1 MCKIGTQYSK
11 ELYHLFVVKQ
21 GGPYNDKEEEDKQ
34 ALRHDRDPP
43 FLPESLALWKAL
55 DSMKPCAITSAYLAW
70 AYLADVF
77 KHRGYGLYVPR
88 KDTDTT
94 FWTMVYPV
102 NYIEK
107 ILPEGGKPDRN
118 VVLGSRRY
126 VVPLF
131 PYPAIW
137 AATNQ
142 SGDEFIIKV
151 VSDGQDPK
159 GLAEL
164 RILEHLDRPD
174 LRAHPR
180 NRTVPV
186 VEFVR
191 YEQYTFAIFPRWTD
205 FPEKEIRT
213 PRTAVECCVQVTDA
227 LAFLHEQCIAHL
239 DISME
244 NIMINFFGYVDP
256 SLSPVVEYFP
266 IACGLIDFGESVFLD
281 ARSSLAPPR
290 DYAPRPTSAPEVS
303 SGEPFDPFAA
313 DVYQT
318 ARFLLEQFYDLTGLD
333 PEFLA
338 ILQAMTSTPP
348 SSRISMAEAHKRF
361 AALQTSW
368 LRDPDADVIDI
379 YGRRKNKYTDTYL
392 NTWRPPPG
400 MLSVPKDDEE
410 ARALRER
417 MRQDRK
423 EEYGR
428 VLSFHG
434 SGMLWV
440 DHVPGTIGC
449 VDGNN
454 PRKPGF

>member
-1 MCKIGTQYSK
+1 MATYDSVASGLGQ
-11 ELYHLFVVKQ
+11 ELQRLEAQVQK
-21 GGPYNDKEEEDKQ
+21 GE
-34 ALRHDRDPP
+34 P

-55 DSMKPCAITSAYLAW
+55 DSMKPRFITSAYLAW
-70 AYLADVF
+70 AYLSDVF
-77 KHRGYGLYVPR
+77 KRRGYDLYVPR

-94 FWTMVYPV
+94 FWTVVYPV
-102 NYIEK
+102 NYIGE
-107 ILPEGGKPDRN
+107 ILPEDGKPDRD

-142 SGDEFIIKV
+142 SSDEFIIKV
-151 VSDGQDPK
+151 VSDGQDLK
-159 GLAEL
+159 GLTEL
-164 RILEHLDRPD
+164 RILEHLDQPD

-213 PRTAVECCVQVTDA
+213 PRTAVECCVQVTEA
-227 LAFLHEQCIAHL
+227 LAFLHEQCIAHF

-244 NIMINFFGYVDP
+244 NIMINFFGYVDR

-266 IACGLIDFGESVFLD
+266 ISYGLIDFGESVFLD
-281 ARSSLAPPR
+281 AYSSLAPPR
-290 DYAPRPTSAPEVS
+290 DYAPRPNSAPEVS
-303 SGEPFDPFAA
+303 SGQPFDPFAA

-338 ILQAMTSTPP
+338 ILQAMTSNRP
-348 SSRISMAEAHKRF
+348 STRISMAQAHRRF

-379 YGRRKNKYTDTYL
+379 YGRRKNK
-392 NTWRPPPG
+392 
-400 MLSVPKDDEE
+400 
-410 ARALRER
+410 ALRER

>member
-1 MCKIGTQYSK
+1 MATYDSVASGLGQ
-11 ELYHLFVVKQ
+11 ELQRLEAQVQK
-21 GGPYNDKEEEDKQ
+21 GE
-34 ALRHDRDPP
+34 P

-55 DSMKPCAITSAYLAW
+55 DSMKPRFITSAYLAW
-70 AYLADVF
+70 AYLSDVF
-77 KHRGYGLYVPR
+77 KRRGYDLYVPR

-94 FWTMVYPV
+94 FWTVVYPV
-102 NYIEK
+102 NYIGE
-107 ILPEGGKPDRN
+107 ILPEDGKPDRD

-131 PYPAIW
+131 PYSAIW

-151 VSDGQDPK
+151 VSDGQDLK
-159 GLAEL
+159 GLTEL
-164 RILEHLDRPD
+164 RILEHLDQPD

-213 PRTAVECCVQVTDA
+213 PRTAVECCVQVTED
-227 LAFLHEQCIAHL
+227 LAFLHGQCITHF

-244 NIMINFFGYVDP
+244 NIMINFFGYVDR

-266 IACGLIDFGESVFLD
+266 ISYGLIDFGESVFLD
-281 ARSSLAPPR
+281 AYSSLAPPR
-290 DYAPRPTSAPEVS
+290 DYAPRPNSAPEVS
-303 SGEPFDPFAA
+303 SGQPFDPFAA

-318 ARFLLEQFYDLTGLD
+318 ARFLLEQFYS
-333 PEFLA
+333 
-338 ILQAMTSTPP
+338 MTSSPP
-348 SSRISMAEAHKRF
+348 STRISMAEAHRRF

-368 LRDPDADVIDI
+368 LRDPDADDIDI
-379 YGRRKNKYTDTYL
+379 YGRRKNKYADTYL

-400 MLSVPKDDEE
+400 MLSVPANEEE

-449 VDGNN
+449 VDGSN

>member
-1 MCKIGTQYSK
+1 MSQVLVQ
-11 ELYHLFVVKQ
+11 ELQQLEAQVQK
-21 GGPYNDKEEEDKQ
+21 GE
-34 ALRHDRDPP
+34 P

-55 DSMKPCAITSAYLAW
+55 DSMKPRAITSAYLAW

-77 KHRGYGLYVPR
+77 KHRGYDLYVPR

-94 FWTMVYPV
+94 FWTVVYPV
-102 NYIEK
+102 NYIEQ
-107 ILPEGGKPDRN
+107 ILPEGEKPDRH

-159 GLAEL
+159 GLTEL
-164 RILEHLDRPD
+164 RILEHLDQPD
-174 LRAHPR
+174 FRAHPR
-180 NRTVPV
+180 NCTVPV
-186 VEFVR
+186 VELVR
-191 YEQYTFAIFPRWTD
+191 NEQYTFAIYPRWTD

-213 PRTAVECCVQVTDA
+213 PRTAIECCVQVT
-227 LAFLHEQCIAHL
+227 E

-244 NIMINFFGYVDP
+244 NIMINFFGFVDP

-266 IACGLIDFGESVFLD
+266 IAYGLIDFGESVFLD

-290 DYAPRPTSAPEVS
+290 DYAPRPTSASE
-303 SGEPFDPFAA
+303 
-313 DVYQT
+313 
-318 ARFLLEQFYDLTGLD
+318 DLTGLD

-338 ILQAMTSTPP
+338 ILQAMTSSPP
-348 SSRISMAEAHKRF
+348 SARISMAEAYKRF
-361 AALQTSW
+361 AASQSSW
-368 LRDPDADVIDI
+368 FSDPDADVIDI
-379 YGRRKNKYTDTYL
+379 YGRRKNKYVDTYL

-400 MLSVPKDDEE
+400 MLSIPADEE
-410 ARALRER
+410 EAKALRER

-449 VDGNN
+449 VVGNN
-454 PRKPGF
+454 PPETLLAPLVDIALRLFDKANACTGESLVIHKRVDV